1 MRMSKMLVKT
11 QKNVSSEA
19 ELPSH
24 RLILQAGLARRV
36 ASGIYS
42 LTPLAVRVIHRIER
56 VIREEMERID
66 GQEVLLPVIQ
76 PAELWIE
83 SGRYAKIGDDLA
95 RFRDRGGRAMVLA
108 MTHEEAVTDL
118 ARAFID
124 SSRQAPQMLFQ
135 IQTKFRD
142 EPRPRA
148 GLIRLREFLM
158 KDAYSFHTAQADFD
172 AYYERVV
179 EAYRTIFRRLDLP
192 VLVVFSDTGMMGGS
206 GAHEFMVLADGGED
220 TLIVCPSCG
229 YAANQ
234 EVATFDKAAAATT
247 DPDASDTPRDVYT
260 PGATSIA
267 ALCQALGCTADATL
281 KSVFYAAG
289 DRGEELVLAL
299 VRGDLEVNEI
309 KLRNLL
315 GREVRALSHA
325 EATDRGLIA
334 GYTGPLGLN
343 VSGPLTLV
351 ADDSLLDAGDLVAG
365 ANRRD
370 YHRTGVR
377 YGRDY
382 TAGLTGDLVTARA
395 GHHCATCGAALEER
409 RGIEAANTF
418 KLGTKYSAS
427 MGAGW
432 VDETGAAHPFIMGC
446 YGLGITRALACLIE
460 RHHDADG
467 IIWPPSVAPYR
478 YHLLTA
484 GTDVA
489 ARAAAD
495 RLYASL
501 GADDTLYDDRELS
514 AGVKFK
520 DADLLGMPLRV
531 TVSPRSLAAGGAELR
546 LRSTGETRIVP
557 LADVPHAAETLIASL
572 DPHVSAE

>member
-1 MRMSKMLVKT
+1 MRMSHALLKT
-11 QKNVSSEA
+11 QKRVSAEA

-36 ASGIYS
+36 AAGIYS

-66 GQEVLLPVIQ
+66 GQEVLLPVAQ

-83 SGRYAKIGDDLA
+83 SGRYDNIGDDLA
-95 RFRDRGGRAMVLA
+95 RFRDRGGHAMVLA

-118 ARAFID
+118 ARAFIE
-124 SSRQAPQMLFQ
+124 SYRQAPQMLFQ

-142 EPRPRA
+142 EPRPRG

-158 KDAYSFHTAQADFD
+158 KDAYSFHTTQADFD

-179 EAYRTIFRRLDLP
+179 EAYRAIFRRLDLP
-192 VLVVFSDTGMMGGS
+192 VLVVYSDTGMMGGS
-206 GAHEFMVLADGGED
+206 GAHEFMLLADGGED

-234 EVATFDKAAAATT
+234 EVATFDKSEPPRPPIRMSPT
-247 DPDASDTPRDVYT
+247 TPREVHT
-260 PGATSIA
+260 PGATTIA
-267 ALCQALGCTADATL
+267 ALCEALGCAP
-281 KSVFYAAG
+281 
-289 DRGEELVLAL
+289 
-299 VRGDLEVNEI
+299 
-309 KLRNLL
+309 
-315 GREVRALSHA
+315 SHA
-325 EATDRGLIA
+325 QVRLLRRWRPRRGSRARPDPWRPRRQRHQAPQSAGTRRACPLARRGGGARPDRRLHRPGRPA
-334 GYTGPLGLN
+334 PRRPHSPSSPTTPC
-343 VSGPLTLV
+343 SH
-351 ADDSLLDAGDLVAG
+351 AGDLVAG
-365 ANRRD
+365 ANRAD
-370 YHRTGVR
+370 YHLTGVR
-377 YGRDY
+377 YGRDF
-382 TAGLTGDLVTARA
+382 TADLTGDLATARA
-395 GHHCATCGAALEER
+395 GHRCAACGASLEER

-418 KLGTKYSAS
+418 KLGTRYSAS
-427 MGAGW
+427 MGATW
-432 VDETGAAHPFIMGC
+432 VDEAGASHPFIMGC

-460 RHHDADG
+460 QHHDADG

-484 GTDVA
+484 GNDAA

-495 RLYASL
+495 QLYAAL
-501 GADDTLYDDRELS
+501 GADDTLYDDRDLS

-546 LRSTGETRIVP
+546 LRATGETRIVP
-557 LADVPHAAETLIASL
+557 LDEVATAAQEYA
-572 DPHVSAE
+572 V